1 MENWFVPHFDATLPE
16 SKRALVLAPHP
27 DDEVFG
33 CAGASLA
40 LIHQGSSVQS
50 IVFTNGCGE
59 MAGDNKLRYVE
70 QRENESREAAKILGC
85 SEPEFLRFEDRALG
99 QVNDLKDLIKQKLMK
114 YRPDLVFAPSLWE
127 IHPDHRA
134 LSWGILNALVECFEE
149 SSLDIT
155 LFQYEVGSAMVP
167 NFILDI
173 TPWMSRKDDAVKA
186 FRSQLDLRNYEGCIR
201 ALNQYRTLTLRPQA
215 LRAEAFICLK
225 SIEIAQWLSRLSNNG
240 YPNLQFQSDLALVAA
255 DVEVKELRKDIN
267 LYRVELSQLSSM
279 VHQLRMD
286 SDSLRSDLNLKEQ
299 ALVANKAALED
310 HKVALQINKAA
321 LEDHKAALEDHKA
334 ALEDHKAAIQIKCAE
349 LDQTQLDLA
358 HYKNLYNT
366 IEQSRSWKI
375 TRPLRVFVQSMKKV
389 KQRIRFF

>member
-1 MENWFVPHFDATLPE
+1 
-16 SKRALVLAPHP
+16 
-27 DDEVFG
+27 
-33 CAGASLA
+33 
-40 LIHQGSSVQS
+40 
-50 IVFTNGCGE
+50 
-59 MAGDNKLRYVE
+59 
-70 QRENESREAAKILGC
+70 
-85 SEPEFLRFEDRALG
+85 
-99 QVNDLKDLIKQKLMK
+99 
-114 YRPDLVFAPSLWE
+114 
-127 IHPDHRA
+127 
-134 LSWGILNALVECFEE
+134 
-149 SSLDIT
+149 
-155 LFQYEVGSAMVP
+155 MVP

-321 LEDHKAALEDHKA
+321 LEDHKAA
-334 ALEDHKAAIQIKCAE
+334 IQIKCAE